1 MNKTDSKSTPSIDR
15 YSPYREYSINEWA
28 KLSRNTRVPLTEE
41 ELSQLR
47 GINERASLEEVSQ
60 VYLPLSRL
68 LSLYVESIQKLNRG
82 TQRFMGIDEDKVP
95 FIIGIAGS
103 VAVGKSTVARILQTL
118 LARWPEHP
126 KVDLI
131 TTDGFLFPTAEL
143 ERRNLMHRKGF
154 PESFDRQALL
164 KLLSDVKGGRGKLRA
179 PVYSH
184 LSYDVVP
191 NEFVSIDKPDILIV
205 EGLNVLQTGKMRPG
219 EQQIFVSDYFDISI
233 YIDAH
238 EEMIRSWY
246 IDRFVTLR
254 DTVFKQP
261 GSYFSHYANLTIT
274 EAERTA
280 SEIWSSI
287 NLVNLRENILPTRER
302 AKLILHKGSDHAI
315 DSVKLRKL

>member
-1 MNKTDSKSTPSIDR
+1 MSKPEVNAPTPIDR
-15 YSPYREYSINEWA
+15 YSPYRNYSIAEWA

-41 ELSQLR
+41 ELAELR

-82 TQRFMGIDEDKVP
+82 TQRFMGIEEDKVP

-154 PESFDRQALL
+154 PESFDRQSLL
-164 KLLSDVKGGRGKLRA
+164 KLLSDVKGGRGNLRA

-184 LSYDVVP
+184 LQYDVVP
-191 NEFVSIDKPDILIV
+191 GEYVSIDQPDILIV

-219 EQQIFVSDYFDISI
+219 EQHVFVSDYFDISL
-233 YIDAH
+233 YIDAK
-238 EEMIRSWY
+238 EDVIRSWY
-246 IDRFVTLR
+246 VDRFLTLQ

-261 GSYFSHYANLTIT
+261 GSYFNHYANLNRE
-274 EAERTA
+274 EATRTA
-280 SEIWSSI
+280 NEIWSSI
-287 NLVNLRENILPTRER
+287 NLVNLRENIRPTRER
-302 AKLILHKGSDHAI
+302 AKIILHKGPDHAI